1 MIYVIISY
9 DPLTAFDIV
18 FYTRYSIA
26 VKYLLILLLE
36 VGAVLIFQIY
46 LLIRKFPVNSNI

>member
-18 FYTRYSIA
+18 FYTRYNIA
-26 VKYLLILLLE
+26 VKYLLILLLD
-36 VGAVLIFQIY
+36 VGAVLIFQKMILY
-46 LLIRKFPVNSNI
+46 VPSVIIINS